1 MRVCK
6 QARTVAFHPVHTCVG
21 RRPGEM
27 GGTGLLHSTF
37 LVEKPGYFQPGFQ
50 QSNMNINPGSQYQIV
65 TFCMLHE
72 RIFDNLDF
80 IKIKSKQT
88 NKQNFCKRFWFFGL
102 FGFLFC
108 FAFPLD

>member
-1 MRVCK
+1 
-6 QARTVAFHPVHTCVG
+6 
-21 RRPGEM
+21 M

-80 IKIKSKQT
+80 
-88 NKQNFCKRFWFFGL
+88 KRFWFFGL

>member
-1 MRVCK
+1 
-6 QARTVAFHPVHTCVG
+6 
-21 RRPGEM
+21 M

-88 NKQNFCKRFWFFGL
+88 NKTSAKDS
-102 FGFLFC
+102 GFLVCLGFC
-108 FAFPLD
+108 FVLLFHWTRV